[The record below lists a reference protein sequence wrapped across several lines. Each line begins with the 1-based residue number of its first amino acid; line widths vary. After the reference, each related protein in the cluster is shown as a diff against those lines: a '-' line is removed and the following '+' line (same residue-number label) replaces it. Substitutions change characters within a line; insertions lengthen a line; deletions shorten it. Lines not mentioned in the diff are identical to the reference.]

1 MNKIIET
8 FIQEIRDAIAETL
21 DENPGAPET
30 DVTREVVENMLL
42 GEDAKTAKAVRR
54 RFGLDV

>member
-1 MNKIIET
+1 MNTALET
-8 FIQEIRDAIAETL
+8 FIQEIRDAIVETL

-42 GEDAKTAKAVRR
+42 GEDSSTQRKIRE
-54 RFGLDV
+54 RFGLS